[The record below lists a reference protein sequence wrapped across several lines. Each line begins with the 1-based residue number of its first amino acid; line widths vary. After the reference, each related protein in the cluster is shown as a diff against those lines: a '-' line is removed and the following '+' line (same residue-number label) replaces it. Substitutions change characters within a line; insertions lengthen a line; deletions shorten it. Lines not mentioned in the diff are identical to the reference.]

1 MNLLG
6 TMIGLPDHGAIEFP
20 ASIKNSVVVQSS
32 KEACLVKFGNVVVM
46 IVFVVIFYMTFIL
59 DLAYL

>member
-1 MNLLG
+1 
-6 TMIGLPDHGAIEFP
+6 MISHNIP
-20 ASIKNSVVVQSS
+20 IKNSVVVQSS